1 MKIAINN
8 VVKKY
13 GRKTALNGL
22 TLEMSNHGVICLLGP
37 NGAGKTTM
45 LKVLTNLTRPTS
57 GYASIN
63 GIKVFDNPR
72 KALMRVGSLVEQPE
86 FYPYLTGREVLDF
99 VCKVR
104 GIENRAGITDE
115 IERVSGLTG
124 ITDYLDR
131 RSGGYSRGMKQRL
144 GLAGSMIS
152 DPEILILD
160 EPTFGLDPRGMKEMR
175 DVIREF
181 ASREDRLVLMSTH
194 LVSEAKE
201 LSDRVII
208 VNHGNVISDQKYR
221 SEDLILKV
229 TLESQPGN
237 MKGTPDFELLEQH
250 GNMLVLRKN
259 DGMSNDDLIRWLG
272 SNGCRIKFV
281 EPYNDIEEIYMKNV
295 S

>member
-1 MKIAINN
+1 MVITFHD
-8 VVKKY
+8 VVKRY
-13 GRKTALNGL
+13 GKKTALNGL
-22 TLEMSNHGVICLLGP
+22 NLDMEGNGVICLLGP

-45 LKVLTNLTRPTS
+45 LKVLTNLTRPSS

-63 GIKVFDNPR
+63 GIRVFDNPK

-86 FYPYLTGREVLDF
+86 FYPYLRGREILDF

-104 GIENRAGITDE
+104 GIDRNSIGREIT
-115 IERVSGLTG
+115 RVSELTG
-124 ITDYLDR
+124 ITEYLDR
-131 RSGGYSRGMKQRL
+131 RAGGYSRGMKQRL
-144 GLAGSMIS
+144 GLAASMVS

-181 ASREDRLVLMSTH
+181 ASRKDRLVIMSTH

-208 VNHGNVISDQKYR
+208 INHGNVIKDQKYR
-221 SEDLILKV
+221 SEDMIVKV
-229 TLESQPGN
+229 TLESEVNGLKEMGSFDILENRGN
-237 MKGTPDFELLEQH
+237 MII
-250 GNMLVLRKN
+250 VRKN
-259 DGMSNDDLIRWLG
+259 AGQTNDDLIRMI
-272 SNGCRIKFV
+272 NGIGYRIRFV

-295 S
+295 A